1 MVLLSCQLGRATVL
15 EKDLG
20 MVQVMGQEKDPDWVQ
35 EKDPAMVQEKVQET
49 DRVLLRLSSQ
59 FLVLDQATVR
69 GKDLEMGLGLV
80 LVMDQGRGLVTV
92 LDWALV
98 TVQEKVQELL
108 RSVHWS
114 LWWVLATV
122 PVTGQ
127 EKVQEKVLEMDPER
141 VQETGMEWQ
150 LLGLEKDLGSEW

>member
-49 DRVLLRLSSQ
+49 DLVLLRLASQ

-80 LVMDQGRGLVTV
+80 LVMDQV
-92 LDWALV
+92 
-98 TVQEKVQELL
+98 
-108 RSVHWS
+108 
-114 LWWVLATV
+114 
-122 PVTGQ
+122 
-127 EKVQEKVLEMDPER
+127 R
-141 VQETGMEWQ
+141 VQETVRARVQ
-150 LLGLEKDLGSEW
+150 GLVLEMVQARVQG